1 MNIII
6 VGAGKVGVELIKRM
20 SKEDYNVTVI
30 DRNSDLVDKLTDNYD
45 IMGIC
50 GNGTICDTLT
60 EANVEQA
67 DILIAT
73 TARDEINM
81 VCCVIARKMG
91 AKSCIARVR
100 NVEYTAQNSFM
111 REEMGISVTVNPE
124 YDAACEISRIINFP
138 AALKIETFAKG
149 KLDLAEFKIDDKS
162 PLDGTPLWE
171 LNSRFKQDVLVC
183 AVRRG
188 DSVYIPNGDFVIRR
202 GDRINITAEHRVLV
216 NFLKTLGLQTQKIK
230 KVMIIGGGT
239 ICYHLAKFLTDTG
252 IRVTIIEIDEQICVK
267 LTNLLP
273 KADIICADGSDQT
286 VLTEQGIETVDAC
299 VSLTGIDEEN
309 IIISLFAKVMG
320 VDKVI
325 TKVNKV
331 SLLDILDSI
340 GLDTII
346 SPKSIT
352 ADIIMRYTRA
362 RQNSEGSHVKNLYKI
377 VDGCAEA
384 LEFIA
389 TSDFAGLG
397 IPLKTLEIRKNILI
411 AGILRGESFII
422 PSGSDVIK
430 TGDRV
435 IVVTAG
441 DIILKDLNEIIK

>member
-6 VGAGKVGVELIKRM
+6 VGAGKVGTELIERM

-30 DRNSDLVDKLTDNYD
+30 DRNAERVDMLADDYD

-50 GNGTICDTLT
+50 GNGTICDTLA
-60 EANVEQA
+60 EANVEHA
-67 DILIAT
+67 DILVAT

-81 VCCVIARKMG
+81 ICCVIARKMG
-91 AKSCIARVR
+91 AKACIARVR
-100 NVEYTAQNSFM
+100 NVEYTSQNSFM
-111 REEMGISVTVNPE
+111 REEMGISVMVNPE
-124 YDAACEISRIINFP
+124 YDAACEISRILNFP

-149 KLDLAEFKIDDKS
+149 KLDLAEFKIDENS
-162 PLDGTPLWE
+162 PLESVRLRE
-171 LNSRFKQDVLVC
+171 LNSRFKQDVLIC

-188 DSVYIPNGDFVIRR
+188 EDVYIPNGDFVIHS
-202 GDRINITAEHRVLV
+202 GDRINITAEHKVLV
-216 NFLKTLGLQTQKIK
+216 NFLRNLGLQTQKIK
-230 KVMIIGGGT
+230 KVMIVGGGT
-239 ICYHLAKFLTDTG
+239 IAYHLAKFLIDTG
-252 IRVTIIEIDEQICVK
+252 IRVTIIEIDEKVCVK
-267 LTNLLP
+267 LTGLLP
-273 KADIICADGSDQT
+273 KANIICADGSDQE
-286 VLTEQGIETVDAC
+286 VLIEQGIETADAC

-309 IIISLFAKVMG
+309 IIISLFAKVKG
-320 VDKVI
+320 VEKVI

-362 RQNSEGSHVKNLYKI
+362 RQNSAGSHVKNLYKI

-389 TSDFAGLG
+389 TSEFSGAD
-397 IPLKTLEIRKNILI
+397 IPLKNMELRNNVLI
-411 AGILRGESFII
+411 AGILRGENFII

-430 TGDRV
+430 NGDRV

-441 DIILKDLNEIIK
+441 NIILKDLNEIIK